1 MALFDGQ
8 LKANEIF
15 GAMYNTIISQEVFAL
30 PIKGTFGSLAEEA
43 RVDGG
48 LYGDTKLYYSTD
60 ALESKNWLN
69 DKEASNLL
77 QIHRPKTP
85 AIQAITIDVF
95 RQISLTVDDYL
106 SKRAWSDEYA
116 FSQFNGVMLSWLRN
130 TKKLYDSTTYNT
142 FIGTAKSN
150 LESCNVKVDL
160 TGFENESAIDKA
172 RLEGMTIA
180 NSLADLFIDLQR
192 PSRDYNEYQFMRSY
206 DEGEFN
212 VIWNS
217 KFVNKIRK
225 VDLPTIF
232 NENGLVDKLAQ
243 KVLPAQYFGTVNSE
257 GGTAPATNKNVR
269 SLVEKDFSGKHLY
282 PGDLLP
288 DNATYEANE
297 TYTVDDKVICKIVQK
312 TAVPFMSAFEAQ
324 TNFFNP
330 KSLTENHYLTWGHN
344 HLEYL
349 KEFPYITMSIK

>member
-1 MALFDGQ
+1 MALFEGQ

-15 GAMYNTIISQEVFAL
+15 GAIYNMIISQEVFTSQ
-30 PIKGTFGSLAEEA
+30 IKGTFSSLAEEA

-60 ALESKNWLN
+60 ALESKSWLN

-77 QIHRPKTP
+77 QIHRPKAP

-106 SKRAWSDEYA
+106 SKRAWSDEYT

-160 TGFENESAIDKA
+160 TGFETESAIDKA

-212 VIWNS
+212 VVWNS

-257 GGTAPATNKNVR
+257 GGNAPAANKTVR

-288 DNATYEANE
+288 NNATYEANE

-330 KSLTENHYLTWGHN
+330 KTLTENHYLTWGHN

-349 KEFPYITMSIK
+349 KEFPYITVSIK